1 MMNSGLFVTFEGIDG
16 CGKTT
21 QLARAKE
28 LLEKKNVPCVVTRE
42 PGGTVIGEK
51 IRSIILS
58 PEHGAMCSPCEAL
71 LYLAARAQIVSE
83 IVLPGLRRGA
93 VVLSDRFS
101 DATFAYQGNGRKL
114 DMPLLVA
121 MNDFA
126 TLGAQPSLTFLFDI
140 SVECS
145 RRRLAA
151 SGKTADRLEGSGA
164 AFYEDVRQGYLS
176 LARRFP
182 HRIAVLSG
190 EMPVEELSKIVGEK
204 ILESVVGSRE

>member
-1 MMNSGLFVTFEGIDG
+1 MNSGLFVTFEGIDG

-21 QLARAKE
+21 QLMRAKE
-28 LLEKKNVPCVVTRE
+28 LLGKKNIPCVVTRE
-42 PGGTVIGEK
+42 PGGTDIGEK

-58 PEHGAMCSPCEAL
+58 PEHVAMCGPCEAL
-71 LYLAARAQIVSE
+71 LYLAARAQIVSQIIIPE
-83 IVLPGLRRGA
+83 LHRGS
-93 VVLSDRFS
+93 VVLCDRFS

-114 DMPLLVA
+114 KMSLLES

-126 TLGAQPSLTFLFDI
+126 ASGLGPSLTFLFDI

-145 RRRLAA
+145 RKRLAA

-164 AFYEDVRQGYLS
+164 VFYEDVRQGYLS

-182 HRIAVLSG
+182 GRIVLLSG
-190 EMPVEELSKIVGEK
+190 ELPVEELSNIVGAR
-204 ILESVVGSRE
+204 ILQKCSVDES